1 MCILDYIALR
11 FDPHCAAA
19 SINKYQAINQ
29 TIDLTDEIMFT
40 VRSAFGQAD
49 CGQVIVITTRS
60 LEQLIGLNVLDEYI
74 NRGAKFLCLSTS
86 EQDKRA
92 VVWLNEQLVKAN
104 SLSRIYVEVSTVP
117 APNVLYR
124 GTGALQLTKK
134 ATFAA
139 VLVNATKPAVAQS
152 REPKS
157 TKAVPWYG
165 KHAKRR

>member
-1 MCILDYIALR
+1 MLILDYIVLR

-29 TIDLTDEIMFT
+29 TIDLTGEIMFT

-60 LEQLIGLNVLDEYI
+60 LAQLIGLKVLDEYL
-74 NRGAKFLCLSTS
+74 NRGAKFLCVDTST
-86 EQDKRA
+86 EDKSA
-92 VVWLNEQLVKAN
+92 VIWLNEQLVKAD
-104 SLSRIYVEVSTVP
+104 SLSRIYVAVSVEPVP
-117 APNVLYR
+117 HIKYQ
-124 GTGALQLTKK
+124 GSDALQLTKK

-139 VLVNATKPAVAQS
+139 ALATATVPVVAQS
-152 REPKS
+152 RESKP

-165 KHAKRR
+165 KYDKRR